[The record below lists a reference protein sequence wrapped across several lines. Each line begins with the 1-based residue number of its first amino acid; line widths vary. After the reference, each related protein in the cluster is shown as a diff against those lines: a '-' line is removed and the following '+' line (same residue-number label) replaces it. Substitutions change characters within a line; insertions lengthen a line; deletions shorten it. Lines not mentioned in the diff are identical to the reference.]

1 MGWICDD
8 PLWDGETKEANIHRM
23 ARSGRKRNGAFQQK
37 FWKADVH
44 SSAWMDS
51 LGTLGRKPF
60 ARF

>member
-1 MGWICDD
+1 
-8 PLWDGETKEANIHRM
+8 M